1 MPAQAVVAGPATPHA
16 LDAALPRLLR
26 EPCGFDFHQAVRLA
40 AHWLASQPAP
50 ARAELRF
57 RNSLSLCFPAS
68 ELLAL
73 ETEARDDGG
82 ACAGTTADLAA
93 LRRIT
98 LTPAFMGLLG
108 SSGALPLAYSEQLAA
123 HEARHRDAAAR
134 GFLDVFQ
141 HRAVSLFHDAWRK
154 HRLALQAESAGLGDR
169 TLSLVLNLAGLGA
182 GGRHGRAQAAPDGVA
197 DAALAH
203 YAGLLQRRGAGASA
217 LQRMLAD
224 YLGVPVRIA
233 QFVGRWC
240 VLQPESHS
248 LLGGT
253 NAVLGRAAV
262 LGERVWQRDLRLRV
276 VLGPLDAAWQQRFL
290 PRQPGARAL
299 RALLALAGGASL
311 EWEVRLRLRAEAVAQ
326 ARLGATAAG
335 AGTRLGWSGF
345 LLSQPSSVAREE
357 TVYELHT
364 QAA

>member
-1 MPAQAVVAGPATPHA
+1 VASAATPDA

-82 ACAGTTADLAA
+82 ACAGTTADPAA

-108 SSGALPLAYSEQLAA
+108 SNGALPLAYSEQLAA

-169 TLSLVLNLAGLGA
+169 TLSLVLSLAGLGA
-182 GGRHGRAQAAPDGVA
+182 GGRAQAAPDGVA

-240 VLQPESHS
+240 VLQPESQS
-248 LLGGT
+248 LLGGA

-276 VLGPLDAAWQQRFL
+276 VLGPLDAARQQRFL

-299 RALLALAGGASL
+299 RELLALAGGASL
-311 EWEVRLRLRAEAVAQ
+311 EWEVRLHLRAEAVAQ
-326 ARLGATAAG
+326 ARLGATADG

-345 LLSQPSSVAREE
+345 LLAQPSPVAREE